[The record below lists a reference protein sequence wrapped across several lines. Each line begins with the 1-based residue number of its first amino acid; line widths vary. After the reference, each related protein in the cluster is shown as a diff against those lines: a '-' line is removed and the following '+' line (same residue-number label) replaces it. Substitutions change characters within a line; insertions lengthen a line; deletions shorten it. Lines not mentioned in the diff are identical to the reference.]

1 MRPDFVFFSKD
12 GSGTVA
18 ASIVDPHGHHFDDAL
33 PKLRGLAS
41 YAEKNAGHFQRIEAV
56 AKVGE
61 ELRVLDLTSS
71 SVRSAVHDAPDAKGL
86 YEGPASAA
94 YG

>member
-56 AKVGE
+56 ANLPIVPISCSDG
-61 ELRVLDLTSS
+61 SNI
-71 SVRSAVHDAPDAKGL
+71 RSALILMRKALTARGTDPV
-86 YEGPASAA
+86 SS
-94 YG
+94 